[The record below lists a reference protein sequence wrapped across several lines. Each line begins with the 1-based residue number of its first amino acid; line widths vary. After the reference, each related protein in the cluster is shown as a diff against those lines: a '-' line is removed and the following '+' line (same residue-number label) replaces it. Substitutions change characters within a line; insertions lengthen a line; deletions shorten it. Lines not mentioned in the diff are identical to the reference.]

1 MSTIEILPDTPT
13 PAAKRKA
20 LLGSRRNTMIGAAFL
35 GLALMSITR
44 IITDENA
51 LTSSQ
56 TIGTSLRVMVPILM
70 AGIAALWAER
80 CGVLNIGI
88 EGMMI
93 LGTWFGGYFA
103 WQYGAWVGLAMG
115 IVGGMLGGLIHAL
128 ATVRF
133 GVNQTISGVV
143 MNIFAFYGA
152 RYLSDLLFVGE
163 QGGGVS
169 QSPPQKS
176 SIPKFDVPFLAGGDL
191 FGWRTPDIFGW
202 FEKKHWFLLG
212 DLGGIGRGLTFNVS
226 WATAI
231 ALITVPI
238 SFWLMWR
245 TRFGLRL
252 RSSGEAPSAAESL
265 GVRVI
270 PLRYAGLIIS
280 GGCAGFGGA
289 TMAIVASSYYRQGQ
303 TQGNGFIGM
312 APHRCARG
320 REFVRL
326 LAGHQAGGQRQHPC
340 AVPVHHVHRRR
351 PVDFV
356 DVSQASGRRRDGARR
371 WRFVLHRL
379 PDGEGSASVSDPGAA
394 LCHHT
399 RRAGDR
405 QPAPTPAR
413 DGRRAVPSRRDSLA
427 QRRTCRFQT
436 VHFQMCAYSI

>member
-13 PAAKRKA
+13 QPAKRKA
-20 LLGSRRNTMIGAAFL
+20 LLGSRRNTLIGGAFL

-44 IITDENA
+44 LITDENA

-115 IVGGMLGGLIHAL
+115 IIGGMIGGLIHAV

-169 QSPPQKS
+169 NSPPQKS
-176 SIPKFDVPFLAGGDL
+176 AIPKFDVPFLAGGDL
-191 FGWRTPDIFGW
+191 FGWTTPDMFGW

-212 DLGGIGRGLTFNVS
+212 DLGGIGRGLTFNIS

-265 GVRVI
+265 GVRVV

-289 TMAIVASSYYRQGQ
+289 TMAVVASSYYRQGQ

-312 APHRCARG
+312 ATLIFGNWRPTG
-320 REFVRL
+320 V
-326 LAGHQAGGQRQHPC
+326 LAGASLFGYSLGIKLVANDSIPALFLFITFVAG
-340 AVPVHHVHRRR
+340 ALLILSMYRR
-351 PVDFV
+351 
-356 DVSQASGRRRDGARR
+356 
-371 WRFVLHRL
+371 
-379 PDGEGSASVSDPGAA
+379 
-394 LCHHT
+394 
-399 RRAGDR
+399 
-405 QPAPTPAR
+405 
-413 DGRRAVPSRRDSLA
+413 
-427 QRRTCRFQT
+427 QT
-436 VHFQMCAYSI
+436 VGAVTALAAGALFFTAYLTVKEVPESLTQSLPYVITLVVLATASQRLRPPAMAGVPYRPGETH

>member
-1 MSTIEILPDTPT
+1 VSIIEVSPDVTT
-13 PAAKRKA
+13 SVSKRAKLLANKRMTMLVAATV
-20 LLGSRRNTMIGAAFL
+20 L
-35 GLALMSITR
+35 LALMSITR
-44 IITDENA
+44 MWTDKNA

-93 LGTWFGGYFA
+93 FGTWFGGYFA

-115 IVGGMLGGLIHAL
+115 VVGGVMAGLIHAV
-128 ATVRF
+128 ATVHF

-176 SIPKFDVPFLAGGDL
+176 AIPKFDTPFLAGGDL
-191 FGWRTPDIFGW
+191 FGWTTPDFFGW
-202 FEKKHWFLLG
+202 LERKHWFLLG
-212 DLGGIGRGLTFNVS
+212 DIGGIARGLTFNIS

-231 ALITVPI
+231 ALATVPI
-238 SFWLMWR
+238 TAWVMWR

-252 RSSGEAPSAAESL
+252 RSSGESPSAAESL
-265 GVRVI
+265 GVKVN
-270 PLRYAGLIIS
+270 PLRYAGLAIS

-312 APHRCARG
+312 ATLIFGNWRPTG
-320 REFVRL
+320 V
-326 LAGHQAGGQRQHPC
+326 LAGASLFGYSLGIKLVANKSIPALFLFITFVAGCMIIISLVRRKMVPAITAVVAGALFFTAYLTVNEVPESLTQALPYVITLVVLATASQRLRPP
-340 AVPVHHVHRRR
+340 AMAGVPYR
-351 PVDFV
+351 P
-356 DVSQASGRRRDGARR
+356 GNT
-371 WRFVLHRL
+371 H
-379 PDGEGSASVSDPGAA
+379 
-394 LCHHT
+394 
-399 RRAGDR
+399 
-405 QPAPTPAR
+405 
-413 DGRRAVPSRRDSLA
+413 
-427 QRRTCRFQT
+427 
-436 VHFQMCAYSI
+436 

>member
-13 PAAKRKA
+13 PAAKRKT

-202 FEKKHWFLLG
+202 FERKHWFLLG

-312 APHRCARG
+312 ATLIFGNWRPTG
-320 REFVRL
+320 V
-326 LAGHQAGGQRQHPC
+326 LAGASLFGYSLGIKLVANDSIPALFLFITFIAGALLILSMYRKQAVG
-340 AVPVHHVHRRR
+340 AVTALV
-351 PVDFV
+351 
-356 DVSQASGRRRDGARR
+356 AGAL
-371 WRFVLHRL
+371 FFT
-379 PDGEGSASVSDPGAA
+379 AY
-394 LCHHT
+394 
-399 RRAGDR
+399 
-405 QPAPTPAR
+405 
-413 DGRRAVPSRRDSLA
+413 
-427 QRRTCRFQT
+427 QT
-436 VHFQMCAYSI
+436 VKEVPQSLTQALPYVITLVVLATASQRLRPPAMAGVPYRPGETH

>member
-13 PAAKRKA
+13 PSAKRKA
-20 LLGSRRNTMIGAAFL
+20 LLGSRRNTMIAAGFL
-35 GLALMSITR
+35 GLAFMSITR
-44 IITDENA
+44 LVTDENA

-103 WQYGAWVGLAMG
+103 WQYGAWTGLAMG
-115 IVGGMLGGLIHAL
+115 IVGGMIGGLIHAL

-191 FGWRTPDIFGW
+191 FGWTTPDIFGW
-202 FEKKHWFLLG
+202 FERKHWFLLG
-212 DLGGIGRGLTFNVS
+212 DIGGIGRGLTFNIS

-289 TMAIVASSYYRQGQ
+289 TMAVVASSYYRQGQ

-312 APHRCARG
+312 ATLIFGNWRPG
-320 REFVRL
+320 GV
-326 LAGHQAGGQRQHPC
+326 LAGASLFGYSLGIKLVANDSIPALFLFITFVAGAMLIVSWYRKKVVSTITALVAGALFFTAYLTVKEVPESLTQALPYVITLVVLATASQRLRPP
-340 AVPVHHVHRRR
+340 AMAGVPYR
-351 PVDFV
+351 P
-356 DVSQASGRRRDGARR
+356 
-371 WRFVLHRL
+371 
-379 PDGEGSASVSDPGAA
+379 GET
-394 LCHHT
+394 H
-399 RRAGDR
+399 
-405 QPAPTPAR
+405 
-413 DGRRAVPSRRDSLA
+413 
-427 QRRTCRFQT
+427 
-436 VHFQMCAYSI
+436 

>member
-1 MSTIEILPDTPT
+1 MSTIEVLPDSPAPT
-13 PAAKRKA
+13 KRLT
-20 LLGSRRNTMIGAAFL
+20 LLGSRRNVMLASAL
-35 GLALMSITR
+35 VLLALMSITR
-44 IITDENA
+44 IWTDKNA

-56 TIGTSLRVMVPILM
+56 TIGTALRVMVPILM

-93 LGTWFGGYFA
+93 FGTWFGGYFA
-103 WQYGAWVGLAMG
+103 WQYGAWTGLAMG
-115 IVGGMLGGLIHAL
+115 VVGGMMAGLIHAV
-128 ATVRF
+128 ATVHF

-191 FGWRTPDIFGW
+191 FGWKSPDIFGW
-202 FEKKHWFLLG
+202 FERKHWFLLG
-212 DLGGIGRGLTFNVS
+212 DIGGIGRGLTFNIS

-231 ALITVPI
+231 AVATVPI
-238 SFWLMWR
+238 SAWLMWR

-265 GVRVI
+265 GVKVVR
-270 PLRYAGLIIS
+270 LRYAGLVIS

-312 APHRCARG
+312 ATLIFGNWRPFGVLGGASLFG
-320 REFVRL
+320 YSLGIKLVANSSIPALFLFITFVAGLMLILSWWRKKLVSAITAAVAGALFFTAYLTVKEVPESLTQALPYVITLVVLATASQRL
-326 LAGHQAGGQRQHPC
+326 RPPAMAG
-340 AVPVHHVHRRR
+340 VPYR
-351 PVDFV
+351 P
-356 DVSQASGRRRDGARR
+356 
-371 WRFVLHRL
+371 
-379 PDGEGSASVSDPGAA
+379 GEG
-394 LCHHT
+394 H
-399 RRAGDR
+399 
-405 QPAPTPAR
+405 
-413 DGRRAVPSRRDSLA
+413 
-427 QRRTCRFQT
+427 
-436 VHFQMCAYSI
+436 